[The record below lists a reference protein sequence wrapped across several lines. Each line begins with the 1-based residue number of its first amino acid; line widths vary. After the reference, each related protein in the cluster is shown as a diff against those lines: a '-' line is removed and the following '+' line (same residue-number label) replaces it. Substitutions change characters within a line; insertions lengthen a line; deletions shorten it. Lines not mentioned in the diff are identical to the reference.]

1 MKVITKTQWLKTE
14 GNNGSHVALVALK
27 EVKLC
32 SLSTFQFPTIIGNH
46 SADQQENCVTGAN
59 NWKISASCP
68 NDPQYTE
75 VILLQV

>member
-1 MKVITKTQWLKTE
+1 MKIMTKIECLETK
-14 GNNGSHVALVALK
+14 GNSKHHVALVALE

-68 NDPQYTE
+68 NDPQYTD
-75 VILLQV
+75 VILL